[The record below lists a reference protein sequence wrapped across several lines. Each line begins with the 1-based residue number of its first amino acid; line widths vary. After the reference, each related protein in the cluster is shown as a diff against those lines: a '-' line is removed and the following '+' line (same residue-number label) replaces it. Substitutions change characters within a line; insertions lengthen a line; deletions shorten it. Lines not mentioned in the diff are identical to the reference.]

1 MDSLPPSSPLK
12 PTHRSGWAA
21 WLLPQDAKRRLRT
34 EQTAVAGLFSIAS
47 IGFLQY
53 AGWAGYASLLVVQLW
68 SLVTLGGSVGFFL
81 AIRSGWSERL
91 KDPSLTIAQMVYA
104 FSACAMAYMH
114 TGPVRGALVTLLMV
128 VMMFGMFALSTRK
141 VLAVGLFAL
150 TMFALAMTVSAYRQP
165 QVVPAAVEWGHFI
178 MLALA
183 MPAVAVLAERLKR
196 LRRRLQDQKR
206 ELRQALDEIHQMATH
221 DSLTGLMNRRCLDE
235 LLDKEIRRSA
245 RSGARLCLALIDLDH
260 FKRINDQHGHACGDE
275 VLRAFARDVGQKVRI
290 TDALG
295 RRRVRAA
302 HAGRGPASCPRRRRT
317 PAPRAGAVGH
327 RARHVDDPRHPVGRR
342 GRAAGWRGRRGAH
355 QPSRPGALRGQ
366 VTRPQHRAGPL
377 KRRTSITPNAR
388 HRAWSQAWKQPG
400 PGGRASAA
408 VPPRCA

>member
-12 PTHRSGWAA
+12 PTHSSGWAA

-91 KDPSLTIAQMVYA
+91 KVPSLTIAQMAYA
-104 FSACAMAYMH
+104 ISACAMAYMH

-150 TMFALAMTVSAYRQP
+150 AMFALAMTVSAYRHP
-165 QVVPAAVEWGHFI
+165 QVAPAAVEWGHFI
-178 MLALA
+178 MLAMA

-196 LRRRLQDQKR
+196 LRRRMQDQKR

-221 DSLTGLMNRRCLDE
+221 DSLTGLMNRRCLDD

-275 VLRAFARDVGQKVRI
+275 VLRVFARDVGQKVRI

-295 RRRVRAA
+295 RWGGEEFVLLMPDVDLPRA
-302 HAGRGPASCPRRRRT
+302 
-317 PAPRAGAVGH
+317 RAGAERLRRELEQLAIVHGTSTIH
-327 RARHVDDPRHPVGRR
+327 VTLSAGVVELQDGEAAEALVNRADQALYEAKSR
-342 GRAAGWRGRRGAH
+342 GRNTV
-355 QPSRPGALRGQ
+355 L
-366 VTRPQHRAGPL
+366 
-377 KRRTSITPNAR
+377 AR
-388 HRAWSQAWKQPG
+388 
-400 PGGRASAA
+400 
-408 VPPRCA
+408 

>member
-104 FSACAMAYMH
+104 ISACAMAYMH

-221 DSLTGLMNRRCLDE
+221 DSLTGLMNRHCLDE

-295 RRRVRAA
+295 RWGGEEFVLLMPDVDLPRA
-302 HAGRGPASCPRRRRT
+302 
-317 PAPRAGAVGH
+317 RAGAERLRRELEQLAIVHGTSTIH
-327 RARHVDDPRHPVGRR
+327 VTLSAGVVELQDGEAAEALINRADQALYEAKSR
-342 GRAAGWRGRRGAH
+342 GRNTV
-355 QPSRPGALRGQ
+355 L
-366 VTRPQHRAGPL
+366 
-377 KRRTSITPNAR
+377 AR
-388 HRAWSQAWKQPG
+388 
-400 PGGRASAA
+400 
-408 VPPRCA
+408 